1 MKSVKSAI
9 NDSAAGDG
17 WFKIWDEGYDE
28 KEEKWCTNKMIDNG
42 GRMSVKVPTELAGGY
57 YLVRPEFVALHAADK
72 GDPQFYTGCAQ
83 IFLKSSGNAKPSK
96 TVSIPGFVDKDTPGL
111 TFNIWETPM
120 ALPYPIPGPEV
131 AELVGTDSVSANT
144 VQTQTEGETPSGDAC
159 ILENA
164 NWCGKEVPSYS
175 DEAGCWA
182 SQSNC
187 WDQGDVC
194 YHPYGGDLGPTTGSA
209 GCDKWQDYC
218 QSLEDLC
225 NAGNFNGPPN
235 NGKSLMS
242 KVSTIDPPAPE
253 PTSGGGF
260 VAASVADDASAEAT
274 TTSEAPAPKPTTSKA
289 STTSQAP
296 APESTTSKSTSS
308 KAAAPA
314 SGSGSGSSS
323 PAETSD
329 LRDYNN
335 DNGGWNP
342 WVRPTATAA
351 AELTTS
357 TDAAGNV
364 VTVVQTDVVTQYV
377 TMTAAD
383 AEKHKRDHV
392 KDFVAKRHVKRAV
405 S

>member
-1 MKSVKSAI
+1 GDGKCMRMNRNGSESSFPIGSYGSGLQTKDMACGYDGTEGVERVCPASAGSTLTFEFRSWPDDPSHPSLDPSHMGPCAVYMKSVKSAI

-225 NAGNFNGPPN
+225 NAGNFN
-235 NGKSLMS
+235 
-242 KVSTIDPPAPE
+242 
-253 PTSGGGF
+253 
-260 VAASVADDASAEAT
+260 
-274 TTSEAPAPKPTTSKA
+274 
-289 STTSQAP
+289 
-296 APESTTSKSTSS
+296 
-308 KAAAPA
+308 
-314 SGSGSGSSS
+314 
-323 PAETSD
+323 
-329 LRDYNN
+329 
-335 DNGGWNP
+335 
-342 WVRPTATAA
+342 
-351 AELTTS
+351 
-357 TDAAGNV
+357 
-364 VTVVQTDVVTQYV
+364 
-377 TMTAAD
+377 
-383 AEKHKRDHV
+383 
-392 KDFVAKRHVKRAV
+392 
-405 S
+405 